1 MRISFCVRKILYNL
15 FFLFSIISCEKKVDK
30 YNDVLDFVPQNSS
43 LIIKINSEF
52 EFNKQT
58 INNPLISH
66 ILSIDN
72 KSVESLKEILPEK
85 ITPESILCVAKI
97 SKNKTGYLYVGKKSK
112 TKSDEKDILIEY
124 SNKEIIL
131 TKKNIYISEIDSFSI
146 RSNTKFLIENCIRN
160 HQSNSSGINSSK
172 YNKIKVTLD
181 NKSNFNILINPSKN
195 VIFKK
200 IFDKYFFPPKLGF
213 NWNAYD
219 FEFDDELINANGV
232 VEIEDSLI
240 NPIGIYKNIGL
251 NKSSM
256 ENIVPIGYTSFL
268 SIPFK
273 NNQILFDNLKKFID
287 KKNVK
292 INNKNFQLINSIK
305 ELGWIRFNENKFFI
319 LTANN
324 ESTLDS
330 LLNLRKLK
338 NKKYRNSLYHKLNKS
353 EQLKT
358 LSSFLSSEV
367 NASWLTKI
375 LNFYVLAESE
385 LSIKEIINNSK
396 DFRTLKFDKNFID
409 LKNSIS
415 KKNSFS
421 WYLNTEKAI
430 EKLSNLDSKNKSLD
444 GNIKHI
450 SFHGVSD
457 NNFMYLN
464 FKTKKSNSNS
474 SILNMSKKNFELD
487 DKIELAP
494 KFVLNH
500 KTNNH
505 DIFIQDE
512 SFNIYLYSSDG
523 KLFWKKEI
531 DDKII
536 GSVFQVDLFK
546 NKKLQLIFRT
556 KNNLYVIDRNGKD
569 VAPYPIKFEG
579 KNPLKLSVFDYEN
592 NRNYRFLIVNDNQI
606 KMIDKNASLV
616 KGFKFSKTSNKII
629 NQVKHFRINDKD
641 YIIVQERNGK
651 LNILD
656 RRGMERIKLNKKINL
671 SENELFV
678 YQNSFITI
686 DDRGNLVEIDTDGKV
701 TINKSLNSES
711 ILVSR
716 SNTIV
721 TMFEN
726 KINFNNFSKKLP
738 LSSYTKPQIF
748 EINSKIYISTTDM
761 DNNLVYLF
769 DNNGRVLEGFPIFG
783 NTEID
788 MVYNNKSKSLKIIV
802 GTDNNEISLIEI
814 KVN

>member
-1 MRISFCVRKILYNL
+1 MRKIFYNL
-15 FFLFSIISCEKKVDK
+15 FFLICIINCDKKVSKHD
-30 YNDVLDFVPQNSS
+30 DLLDFVPQNSS
-43 LIIKINSEF
+43 LIIKINSEV
-52 EFNKQT
+52 EFNNQT

-66 ILSIDN
+66 ILSID
-72 KSVESLKEILPEK
+72 KESVQSLKKILPEK
-85 ITPESILCVAKI
+85 ITPESILWVAKI
-97 SKNKTGYLYVGKKSK
+97 SKNKTGYLYVGKKNK
-112 TKSDEKDILIEY
+112 MESDEKELLIEY
-124 SNKEIIL
+124 SDKEIIL
-131 TKKNIYISEIDSFSI
+131 TKKNIYVSEIDSFSI
-146 RSNTKFLIENCIRN
+146 RSNSKFLIENCIRN
-160 HQSNSSGINSSK
+160 HQSNSSGINSAE

-181 NKSNFNILINPSKN
+181 KKSKLNILIIPSKN
-195 VIFKK
+195 IIFKK
-200 IFDKYFFPPKLGF
+200 IFNKYFFPPKLGF

-232 VEIEDSLI
+232 VEIVDSLT

-251 NKSSM
+251 NNSTM

-268 SIPFK
+268 SVPFR
-273 NNQILFDNLKKFID
+273 NNQILIDNVKKFID
-287 KKNVK
+287 KKNIK
-292 INNKNFQLINSIK
+292 INNKNFQILYLIK
-305 ELGWIRFNENKFFI
+305 ELGWIRFNENKFFV
-319 LTANN
+319 LAANN

-330 LLNLRKLK
+330 LLNLKTLY

-358 LSSFLSSEV
+358 LSTILSSEV
-367 NASWLTKI
+367 DASWLTKI
-375 LNFYVLAESE
+375 SNFYILTESE
-385 LSIKEIINNSK
+385 RSVKEIINNSK
-396 DFRTLKFDKNFID
+396 DFRTLKFDKNFME

-421 WYLNTEKAI
+421 WYLNTKKAI

-444 GNIKHI
+444 GNVKHI

-457 NNFMYLN
+457 NDFMYLN
-464 FKTKKSNSNS
+464 FKTKKSNSNN
-474 SILNMSKKNFELD
+474 SIFNMSKKIFELD

-494 KFVLNH
+494 KLVLNH
-500 KTNNH
+500 NTNNH

-523 KLFWKKEI
+523 KLFWKKQI
-531 DDKII
+531 DEKIV
-536 GSVFQVDLFK
+536 GSVIQVDLFK
-546 NKKLQLIFRT
+546 NKKLQFIFRT
-556 KNNLYVIDRNGKD
+556 KNNLHIIDRNGKN

-579 KNPLKLSVFDYEN
+579 KNPKKLSVFDYDN

-606 KMIDKNASLV
+606 KMIDKNANIV
-616 KGFKFSKTSNKII
+616 KGFKFSKTNNKII
-629 NQVKHFRINDKD
+629 NHVKHYRIMDKD
-641 YIIVQERNGK
+641 YIIVQEGNGK
-651 LNILD
+651 LNILN

-686 DDRGNLVEIDTDGKV
+686 DDRGNLVEIDTEGKV
-701 TINKSLNSES
+701 TINKSLNIES
-711 ILVSR
+711 ILVSNR
-716 SNTIV
+716 NTIV

-726 KINFNNFSKKLP
+726 KININNVSKKLP

-748 EINSKIYISTTDM
+748 EINSKIYISTTDI

-769 DNNGRVLEGFPIFG
+769 DSSGRIIEGFPIFG

-802 GTDNNEISLIEI
+802 GTNNSEISLIEI
-814 KVN
+814 KRN